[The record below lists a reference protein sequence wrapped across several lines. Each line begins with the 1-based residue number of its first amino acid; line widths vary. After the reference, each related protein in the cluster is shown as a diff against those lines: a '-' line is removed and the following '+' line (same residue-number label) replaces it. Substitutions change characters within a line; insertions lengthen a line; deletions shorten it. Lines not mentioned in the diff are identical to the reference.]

1 MEVEIVWTK
10 QAKLSYDKIIDY
22 LLENWNY
29 NITDDFSSRVYEI
42 LSLLETQ
49 PFMGHKTSDDDY
61 LRKVLITDKNYL
73 YYEIQNDIIFLLNFQ
88 DTRQEPK

>member
-1 MEVEIVWTK
+1 MEVKIVWTG
-10 QAKLSYDKIIDY
+10 QAKLSYDNIIDY

-49 PFMGHKTSDDDY
+49 PYMGQKTADDNN

-73 YYEIQNDIIFLLNFQ
+73 YYEIQDNVVFLLNFQ